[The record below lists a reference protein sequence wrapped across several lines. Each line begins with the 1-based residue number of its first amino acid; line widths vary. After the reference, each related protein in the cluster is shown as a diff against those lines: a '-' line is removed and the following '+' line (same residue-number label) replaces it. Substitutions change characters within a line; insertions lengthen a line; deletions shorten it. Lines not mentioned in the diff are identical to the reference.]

1 MTGDNKIH
9 APHLEIDRGDDI
21 NAFVRMVGDA
31 LDASGDRS
39 AYENDHFLAWLER
52 EVHGRRSAED
62 RHRGER
68 AAQQIAKRAQARIGA
83 IRTAA
88 ALPTSPFRSRSAGLV
103 GNFNDV
109 AKAAAESGCAPWVDS
124 LAVAAGT
131 GREIWDE
138 PCEQWV
144 ELPTG
149 FGGAGAGNLAL
160 TVTGDSMT
168 PCLESG
174 DVILVNTRKP
184 VTRDCIVVA
193 RRAENGYVVKHVT
206 RCGRAALELSSFN
219 SAYEPFVIDRVQGA
233 VVGVVV
239 AKLVRDVE
247 AS

>member
-1 MTGDNKIH
+1 MNGENERH
-9 APHLEIDRGDDI
+9 SAHLEIDSDGDTNSFI
-21 NAFVRMVGDA
+21 RLLGDA
-31 LDASGDRS
+31 LDASGDCS

-52 EVHGRRSAED
+52 EVHGRSSAAD
-62 RHRGER
+62 QQSGVRT
-68 AAQQIAKRAQARIGA
+68 AQQVAKRAQGRIRAARI
-83 IRTAA
+83 AA
-88 ALPTSPFRSRSAGLV
+88 ALPERPFRSRAAALV
-103 GNFNDV
+103 GNFNHV
-109 AKAAAESGCAPWVDS
+109 ASVAAESSCAPWVES

-149 FGGAGAGNLAL
+149 FASAGNLAL

-193 RRAENGYVVKHVT
+193 RRAEDGYVVKHVT
-206 RCGRAALELSSFN
+206 RCGRGALELSSFN
-219 SAYEPFVIDRVQGA
+219 SAYEPFVIDRVPGS

-239 AKLVRDVE
+239 AKLVRDGA

>member
-1 MTGDNKIH
+1 MTGKNQKH
-9 APHLEIDRGDDI
+9 SPHLETDRGDDI
-21 NAFVRMVGDA
+21 NSFIRLVGDA
-31 LDASGDRS
+31 LDASGDCS
-39 AYENDHFLAWLER
+39 AYENDHFLAWLES
-52 EVHGRRSAED
+52 EVHGRSSVAD
-62 RHRGER
+62 RQSSVRT
-68 AAQQIAKRAQARIGA
+68 AQQIAKRAQMRIRAARI
-83 IRTAA
+83 AA
-88 ALPTSPFRSRSAGLV
+88 ALPERPFRARAAALV
-103 GNFNDV
+103 GNFNHV
-109 AKAAAESGCAPWVDS
+109 ARAASQSRCAPWVES

-149 FGGAGAGNLAL
+149 FAGAGNLAL

-193 RRAENGYVVKHVT
+193 RRADNGYVVKHVT

-219 SAYEPFVIDRVQGA
+219 SAYEPFVIDRAPGA

-239 AKLVRDVE
+239 AKLVRDGE